1 MSDLCTLGSRP
12 GMECVPLRS
21 PADPYHYHHVTDQT
35 KSLQELQ
42 NEVGALLEFR
52 DLVIETF
59 PDLKTKMASST
70 ANSTLTGIPSSSLA
84 SRREWEPG
92 IRSRRKLTYKDSSSV
107 VSSAAAAAAA
117 AAAAS
122 SSAELHQ
129 HSSSSLIRSRSNSH
143 SGKKEPKSGEG
154 NNGSVVIQ
162 DSGFSTETSSSKET
176 HSASSTTGGA
186 TSGGITIISGQG
198 TTVSN
203 TPINR
208 LTVDTEN
215 ELWNLLDVIHRK
227 SNRLREE
234 VDALQQLEREK
245 CRTNQLNNNINN
257 HTAVVSSTSNL
268 NHIHSSSSN
277 SNSSSSSSSSSGN
290 LPHTHQPPGVPSA
303 NGSNV
308 VSLAKTF
315 QNQLLVDIVNKD
327 DVQILR
333 KERDRLFDKLSEY
346 EAEAIASRIRTSKM
360 QDEVDAL
367 ALAKRELEDQLKAA
381 LSQKLEL
388 SSRVH
393 DLHQQYT
400 AGNKSAPSSPDSI
413 KSRHPLTPGL
423 RKHSSTDSTTST
435 IIATPSHLSTSPS
448 SGSQTTTTTPATHHL
463 LKPRFSQS
471 SFAPVKG
478 GLSVSVGSSNGS
490 TSGSSSGSTKVP
502 IPTTTTP
509 LAVIAATS
517 GAAELDPEDA
527 LSQRLGATAYPD
539 DLGKLDGLV
548 SSPARLSKVRMTDS
562 KKIAAILLESN
573 IVELQRHLLTITV
586 QNQVLQQR
594 LDQATR
600 SRIFL
605 NKKLDKSKED
615 IDDLKFRLEEKT
627 IELEGTK
634 AQLRVLESKQQ
645 LHQQQSASKSS
656 SSSGFSPEHHAHH
669 QLPTTASVGGSPAS
683 SATKGP
689 SVVSTSAGGI
699 VSHQHRSA
707 STSELA
713 QLSPVHHHHHLLHHQ
728 QQQQH
733 RELTLRLAQSQ
744 VSTPSMKAMTPLA
757 MDEILQHSSSTESAQ
772 DQAERDGGR
781 LQCPETPRRRPSKIP
796 LAGTKGYAA
805 PKPPTGRNFL
815 ASQQRG
821 DKNSPSPSGSL
832 TNKSLNKSTGS
843 LNMKSTGP
851 SSITSKDKK
860 DASLNRPDSA
870 QSWRRDTSLEKSR
883 SSSIPVSKGAG
894 SPTVV
899 KPAMAATMVSS
910 SPLPKAKRDSLTTR
924 VKNLDSLSR
933 FQSGSGASASTGN
946 LSKSSSKKDLSSSFT
961 TGQLRDRKQSSSA
974 IRRVSSASVGRG
986 SSSGSSGEQNN
997 NGNGS
1002 SGGGAADTG
1011 SSGSGDNGK
1020 ARRTNTFRVTKPT
1033 LMPPLKINSA
1043 KVSPPRGRFASNIP
1057 TIVTPRTVTAPALI
1071 ITSSSPVT
1079 TGGRHPPRS
1088 SSPSS
1093 SSSADSS
1100 PSSVTTITT
1109 IESHSSSTAVTP
1121 APSRDLIAEYLAAK
1135 SRSQQAP
1142 AIFNSKL
1149 PPSGPHDEHQQL
1161 ALAYKHPIL
1170 LMDEEE
1176 NVVYCS
1182 VSSSIGKE
1190 RNREVDVE
1198 YVDDNSI
1205 ELLDAK
1211 EEIGEGEQESLIV
1224 PKPKKIAFQSK
1235 ASPLKS
1241 SDDIDGKCRLVGK
1254 VNPNILKTWEQLSGE
1269 GSEKNFCNHKRS
1281 HSKNSLITVTSSE
1294 NSAGDKQS
1302 CLIFYRNQ
1310 FDGVEAGEEA
1320 FNFRVMRSRHHG
1332 EAISEDSTTV
1342 ADLEEED
1349 DEEEEPVM
1357 ATAAVSMATSTATT
1371 ATTNT
1376 DTTTSSEGCYDFYDS
1391 IDDSSNRITGLR
1403 VTEEDDEEEDEEE
1416 EEYALAAGEGLA
1428 DFTSLDRKKLMWSI
1442 DVE

>member
-1 MSDLCTLGSRP
+1 MKINSWASANPSDLCTLGSRP

-107 VSSAAAAAAA
+107 VVSSAAAVAAAAAA

-186 TSGGITIISGQG
+186 TSGSGGLTIIAGQGG

-208 LTVDTEN
+208 LTVDTED

-257 HTAVVSSTSNL
+257 NNHTAVVSSNSNL
-268 NHIHSSSSN
+268 NNNVNHSGSSSSG
-277 SNSSSSSSSSSGN
+277 SGN

-303 NGSNV
+303 NGSN

-346 EAEAIASRIRTSKM
+346 EAEAIASRIRTSKI

-388 SSRVH
+388 NSRIH
-393 DLHQQYT
+393 DLHQQFT

-448 SGSQTTTTTPATHHL
+448 SGSQTTTTTPAAHL

-478 GLSVSVGSSNGS
+478 VSISVGSSN
-490 TSGSSSGSTKVP
+490 SSSSSSSSAGSTKVP
-502 IPTTTTP
+502 IPTTP
-509 LAVIAATS
+509 LAVIAAAPS
-517 GAAELDPEDA
+517 APAQSDPEDA
-527 LSQRLGATAYPD
+527 VAQRLLGHPD
-539 DLGKLDGLV
+539 ELGKLDGLV
-548 SSPARLSKVRMTDS
+548 SSPARISKVRMTDS

-645 LHQQQSASKSS
+645 QHSAGKS
-656 SSSGFSPEHHAHH
+656 SSSGFSPEHHPHH
-669 QLPTTASVGGSPAS
+669 HHSSSAGSPS
-683 SATKGP
+683 STGGTTGSKGP

-713 QLSPVHHHHHLLHHQ
+713 QLSPVHHHQLHHHQ
-728 QQQQH
+728 QQQQ
-733 RELTLRLAQSQ
+733 RELTLRLSQSQ

-757 MDEILQHSSSTESAQ
+757 MDEILHHSSSTESAQ
-772 DQAERDGGR
+772 DQAERDLSGSR
-781 LQCPETPRRRPSKIP
+781 MQCPETPRRRPSKIP
-796 LAGTKGYAA
+796 LPGTKGYVA

-821 DKNSPSPSGSL
+821 EKSSSSPSASL
-832 TNKSLNKSTGS
+832 TSKSLNKSTGS

-894 SPTVV
+894 SPTVL
-899 KPAMAATMVSS
+899 KATMATVVSS

-933 FQSGSGASASTGN
+933 FQSGASASTGN

-961 TGQLRDRKQSSSA
+961 TGQLRDRKQSASA
-974 IRRVSSASVGRG
+974 IRRVSSASIGRG
-986 SSSGSSGEQNN
+986 SSSAGAGEQNN
-997 NGNGS
+997 NNSNGP
-1002 SGGGAADTG
+1002 SGGGTTDSG
-1011 SSGSGDNGK
+1011 SSGSGENGK
-1020 ARRTNTFRVTKPT
+1020 VRNIRSTFWNW
-1033 LMPPLKINSA
+1033 LKI
-1043 KVSPPRGRFASNIP
+1043 
-1057 TIVTPRTVTAPALI
+1057 
-1071 ITSSSPVT
+1071 
-1079 TGGRHPPRS
+1079 
-1088 SSPSS
+1088 
-1093 SSSADSS
+1093 
-1100 PSSVTTITT
+1100 
-1109 IESHSSSTAVTP
+1109 
-1121 APSRDLIAEYLAAK
+1121 
-1135 SRSQQAP
+1135 
-1142 AIFNSKL
+1142 
-1149 PPSGPHDEHQQL
+1149 
-1161 ALAYKHPIL
+1161 
-1170 LMDEEE
+1170 
-1176 NVVYCS
+1176 
-1182 VSSSIGKE
+1182 
-1190 RNREVDVE
+1190 
-1198 YVDDNSI
+1198 
-1205 ELLDAK
+1205 
-1211 EEIGEGEQESLIV
+1211 
-1224 PKPKKIAFQSK
+1224 
-1235 ASPLKS
+1235 
-1241 SDDIDGKCRLVGK
+1241 
-1254 VNPNILKTWEQLSGE
+1254 
-1269 GSEKNFCNHKRS
+1269 
-1281 HSKNSLITVTSSE
+1281 
-1294 NSAGDKQS
+1294 
-1302 CLIFYRNQ
+1302 
-1310 FDGVEAGEEA
+1310 
-1320 FNFRVMRSRHHG
+1320 
-1332 EAISEDSTTV
+1332 
-1342 ADLEEED
+1342 
-1349 DEEEEPVM
+1349 
-1357 ATAAVSMATSTATT
+1357 
-1371 ATTNT
+1371 
-1376 DTTTSSEGCYDFYDS
+1376 
-1391 IDDSSNRITGLR
+1391 
-1403 VTEEDDEEEDEEE
+1403 
-1416 EEYALAAGEGLA
+1416 
-1428 DFTSLDRKKLMWSI
+1428 
-1442 DVE
+1442 